1 MLFFQSSGI
10 QVNQEVKEAYI
21 KIKTGKKIPF
31 VIFRIKNE
39 KEVVV
44 EHVAEEGNKGKDYIP
59 FHFHVMIVP
68 EHENSTHSV
77 ALTSDLMFKAM
88 GNGEICN

>member
-1 MLFFQSSGI
+1 MLQ
-10 QVNQEVKEAYI
+10 
-21 KIKTGKKIPF
+21 KK
-31 VIFRIKNE
+31 VI
-39 KEVVV
+39 
-44 EHVAEEGNKGKDYIP
+44 KGKILIIP

-77 ALTSDLMFKAM
+77 ALTSDLMYKAR